1 MSSCLIIK
9 SEKSTLNT
17 DCISGQG
24 ILNANRQGND
34 TILISFTGYAP
45 LPGLLQNFDFKTIL
59 INNFKDI
66 DKHFYID
73 RNQCSYHKG
82 IQGISNN
89 IEETTSYL
97 ENEIKNYKNVIFIG
111 ISSGGY
117 AAILF
122 GSLLNIT
129 KVIAFIPQTIL
140 FKKDQ
145 DYNEKYI
152 DLLPIINN
160 TTKYYLYGDLSITNK
175 DNCHHISHCERI
187 NEARDKDNHYKI
199 RDNVFLTKYNN
210 FNIRLL
216 RNNGELLNILTKY
229 LT

>member
-1 MSSCLIIK
+1 MSSKLIIK
-9 SEKSTLNT
+9 SEKE
-17 DCISGQG
+17 
-24 ILNANRQGND
+24 ND

-45 LPGLLQNFDFKTIL
+45 LPGLLQNFDFKTII

-97 ENEIKNYKNVIFIG
+97 ENEIKNYKNIIFIG

-145 DYNEKYI
+145 GYNEKYI
-152 DLLPIINN
+152 DLLPLINN
-160 TTKYYLYGDLSITNK
+160 TTKYYLYGDLSLKNK

-187 NEARDKDNHYKI
+187 NEARDKDRDKV